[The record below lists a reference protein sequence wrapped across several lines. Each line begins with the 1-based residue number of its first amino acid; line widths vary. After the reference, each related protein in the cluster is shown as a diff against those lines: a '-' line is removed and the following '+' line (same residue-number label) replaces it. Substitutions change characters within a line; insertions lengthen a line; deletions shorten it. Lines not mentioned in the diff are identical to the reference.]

1 MWVKVAGF
9 LLLCF
14 TAAFLSWPIWKAAL
28 RQRRRER
35 WPKVVGTVVEQRMT
49 RAGNG
54 ITLDYLV
61 RYDHEGEPFQVL
73 CKDWSPGTYMGA
85 SERHGDDDFD
95 RLMRERLDLYKV
107 GAPIP
112 LMVNPDNPR
121 KAFYKRGWIWP
132 MTAIA
137 VVVTLV
143 FLALIAM
150 LTPVIFQP
158 P

>member
-1 MWVKVAGF
+1 MWVRVVGF
-9 LLLCF
+9 LLLCL
-14 TAAFLSWPIWKAAL
+14 TAAFLTWPIWKAAL
-28 RQRRRER
+28 RQRRRDR
-35 WPKVVGTVVEQRMT
+35 WPRVTGTVLEQRMT

-61 RYDHEGEPFQVL
+61 SYELDGEPFQVL
-73 CKDWSPGTYMGA
+73 CKDWSPGNYTGA
-85 SERHGDDDFD
+85 AERHGDDDFE

-137 VVVTLV
+137 VVVTLI
-143 FLALIAM
+143 FLALIAA
-150 LTPVIFQP
+150 LTPVIFQDP
-158 P
+158 